1 MGRKKGTYKI
11 RKVLFT
17 YMLGIFL
24 ILSAMSQVVLA
35 EEEPSE
41 SVEEVQTQEEVVENL
56 ESISIVQEEMP
67 EESENI
73 QIILEEIVDNEDS
86 ASMILEEVSEHE
98 GGTSMQS
105 KEVSQDTDSIMMAT
119 EEVSENEE
127 STEITS
133 EEPNAEELINVEE
146 LDLGDYMTEMI
157 VGDKQLLVVTVLPM
171 DVSEAKL
178 SYDSSNAEVA
188 TVNGMG
194 RITALKKGKTKI
206 TVTCE
211 EVSQSFEL
219 TVKEVQNTEI
229 EVKELDLGDCPK
241 EIVIGTSQILSVGV
255 IPADATNVEFK
266 YESNNPNVASVN
278 ALGRLTGKTLG
289 TAEITVSCG
298 KVRQKFQVTV
308 IKDETKEKVEV
319 TDIEISDYEE
329 ELNVDSLLSLSVTVL
344 PKDATDAEVTYKSSD
359 EKIATVNSS
368 GEVKGITP
376 GEVTISITAGEITK
390 EAKITVK
397 IATKG
402 IHLNS
407 DYCVMKPNETFQIMA
422 QVQPTDAPGEITF
435 KLMNM
440 KVAEVSE
447 NGMITAKTCGNT
459 VIAVSNG
466 DLQVSVNVIV
476 NEEQMEQDLEEGNS
490 NIDSEKKK
498 SFPLEVGVKE
508 YPIISAEMLKYFYE
522 KEKVLTIRGEDYTIY
537 LDGKDIVNFEN
548 ELETK
553 LLFSDEN
560 GGLGITVNAKKKL
573 CGKITIDISNKI
585 TDEKY
590 LYLYNEEK
598 EKYQQIHSKDV
609 SLLCVDTAGKYFVT
623 NKKLSEIHINML
635 LILVGC
641 AAVIIGGSVYIGV
654 KKKYWFW

>member
-1 MGRKKGTYKI
+1 M
-11 RKVLFT
+11 
-17 YMLGIFL
+17 
-24 ILSAMSQVVLA
+24 
-35 EEEPSE
+35 
-41 SVEEVQTQEEVVENL
+41 
-56 ESISIVQEEMP
+56 
-67 EESENI
+67 
-73 QIILEEIVDNEDS
+73 
-86 ASMILEEVSEHE
+86 
-98 GGTSMQS
+98 
-105 KEVSQDTDSIMMAT
+105 
-119 EEVSENEE
+119 
-127 STEITS
+127 
-133 EEPNAEELINVEE
+133 
-146 LDLGDYMTEMI
+146 
-157 VGDKQLLVVTVLPM
+157 
-171 DVSEAKL
+171 
-178 SYDSSNAEVA
+178 
-188 TVNGMG
+188 
-194 RITALKKGKTKI
+194 
-206 TVTCE
+206 
-211 EVSQSFEL
+211 
-219 TVKEVQNTEI
+219 
-229 EVKELDLGDCPK
+229 KELDLGDCPK

-298 KVRQKFQVTV
+298 NVRQKFQVKV

-376 GEVTISITAGEITK
+376 GEVTISITAGKITK

-402 IHLNS
+402 IQLNS

-435 KLMNM
+435 KSMNM

-476 NEEQMEQDLEEGNS
+476 NEEQIEHDLEEGNS
-490 NIDSEKKK
+490 NIDSEKGK
-498 SFPLEVGVKE
+498 SFPHEVGVNE

-585 TDEKY
+585 TDEKN

-598 EKYQQIHSKDV
+598 EKYQQIQSKDV
-609 SLLCVDTAGKYFVT
+609 SLLCVDTAGKYLVT

>member
-86 ASMILEEVSEHE
+86 A
-98 GGTSMQS
+98 
-105 KEVSQDTDSIMMAT
+105 MMAT

-298 KVRQKFQVTV
+298 NVRQKFQVKV

-344 PKDATDAEVTYKSSD
+344 PKDATDAEVTYKSSND
-359 EKIATVNSS
+359 QIATVNSS
-368 GEVKGITP
+368 GEVKGIAP
-376 GEVTISITAGEITK
+376 GEVIISISAGKITK

-402 IHLNS
+402 IELNS
-407 DYCVMKPNETFQIMA
+407 DYCVMKPNEIFQIIA
-422 QVQPTDAPGEITF
+422 QVQPADAPGEITY
-435 KLMNM
+435 KSMNT
-440 KVAEVSE
+440 KVAEVSD
-447 NGMITAKTCGNT
+447 NGVITAKACGNA

-476 NEEQMEQDLEEGNS
+476 NEEQIEHDLEEGNS
-490 NIDSEKKK
+490 NIDSEKGK
-498 SFPLEVGVKE
+498 SFPHEVGVNE

-598 EKYQQIHSKDV
+598 EKYQQIQSKDV
-609 SLLCVDTAGKYFVT
+609 SLLCVDTAGKYLVT
-623 NKKLSEIHINML
+623 NKKLSGIHINML

-641 AAVIIGGSVYIGV
+641 VAVIIGGSVYIGG

>member
-1 MGRKKGTYKI
+1 MGRKNGAYKI
-11 RKVLFT
+11 RKVLVV
-17 YMLGIFL
+17 YILGIVL
-24 ILSAMSQVVLA
+24 ILSAMPQVVQA
-35 EEEPSE
+35 EEEYSE
-41 SVEEVQTQEEVVENL
+41 SLEGEQTQENVLENS
-56 ESISIVQEEMP
+56 ESTPIIQEEA
-67 EESENI
+67 
-73 QIILEEIVDNEDS
+73 LEE
-86 ASMILEEVSEHE
+86 LEIIQMTSEE
-98 GGTSMQS
+98 T
-105 KEVSQDTDSIMMAT
+105 
-119 EEVSENEE
+119 SENEE
-127 STEITS
+127 STPIAS
-133 EEPNAEELINVEE
+133 EEPSEEPSTEKEDIVKPEE
-146 LDLGDYMTEMI
+146 LDLGDYLTEMI

-171 DVSEAKL
+171 DVSQPEL
-178 SYDSSNAEVA
+178 SYHSSNAEVA

-211 EVSQSFEL
+211 GVSQSFEL
-219 TVKEVQNTEI
+219 TVKEVQNTEV

-289 TAEITVSCG
+289 KAEITVSCG

-329 ELNVDSLLSLSVTVL
+329 ELDVDSLLSLSVTVL
-344 PKDATDAEVTYKSSD
+344 PKDATDAEVTYKSSND
-359 EKIATVNSS
+359 QIATVNSS
-368 GEVKGITP
+368 GEVKGIAP
-376 GEVTISITAGEITK
+376 GEVIISISAGKITK

-402 IHLNS
+402 IELNS
-407 DYCVMKPNETFQIMA
+407 DYCVMKPNEIFQIIA
-422 QVQPTDAPGEITF
+422 QVQPADAPGEITY
-435 KLMNM
+435 KSMNT
-440 KVAEVSE
+440 KVAEVSD
-447 NGMITAKTCGNT
+447 NGVITAKACGNA

-476 NEEQMEQDLEEGNS
+476 NEEQIEHDLEEGNS
-490 NIDSEKKK
+490 NIDSEKGK
-498 SFPLEVGVKE
+498 SFPHEVGVNE

-585 TDEKY
+585 TDEKN

-598 EKYQQIHSKDV
+598 EKYQQIQSKDV
-609 SLLCVDTAGKYFVT
+609 SLLCVDTAGKYLVT

-641 AAVIIGGSVYIGV
+641 VAVIIGGSVYIGV

>member
-11 RKVLFT
+11 RKVVFT

-24 ILSAMSQVVLA
+24 ILSIMPQVVHA
-35 EEEPSE
+35 EEEHSE

-56 ESISIVQEEMP
+56 ESISIVQEERT

-73 QIILEEIVDNEDS
+73 QIILEET
-86 ASMILEEVSEHE
+86 SE
-98 GGTSMQS
+98 
-105 KEVSQDTDSIMMAT
+105 DTDSTVIAT

-133 EEPNAEELINVEE
+133 EETNTEELIKVEE

-255 IPADATNVEFK
+255 IPADATNVEFE
-266 YESNNPNVASVN
+266 YESNNPNVALVN

-289 TAEITVSCG
+289 KAEITVSCG

-329 ELNVDSLLSLSVTVL
+329 ELDVDSLLSLSVTVL

-359 EKIATVNSS
+359 EQIATVNSS
-368 GEVKGITP
+368 GEVKGIAP
-376 GEVTISITAGEITK
+376 GEVTISVSAGKITK

-402 IHLNS
+402 ISLNS
-407 DYCVMKPNETFQIMA
+407 DYKVMKPNDTFQIMA
-422 QVQPTDAPGEITF
+422 QVQPADAPGDIIY
-435 KLMNM
+435 KSMNT
-440 KVAEVSE
+440 KVAEVSA
-447 NGMITAKTCGNT
+447 NGMITAKSCGNT
-459 VIAVSNG
+459 VVAVSNG
-466 DLQVSVNVIV
+466 DLQVSVNVII

-490 NIDSEKKK
+490 NIDSEKEK
-498 SFPLEVGVKE
+498 SFPHEVGVNE

-548 ELETK
+548 ELETM

-598 EKYQQIHSKDV
+598 EKYQQIQSKDV
-609 SLLCVDTAGKYFVT
+609 SLLCVDTAGKYLVT

-641 AAVIIGGSVYIGV
+641 VAVIIGGSVYIGV